1 MANLEAAVR
10 AYRESQRAVERA
22 EEAAAARVKA
32 ARDERTRKRLALADA
47 IVEAIR
53 DDGMRQVD
61 VVSVTGYSREQVRT
75 ILRAAGV
82 ESDR

>member
-10 AYRESQRAVERA
+10 AYRESQRAVERV

-61 VVSVTGYSREQVRT
+61 VVG
-75 ILRAAGV
+75 
-82 ESDR
+82 